1 MQHQASLQH
10 AECVDAYA
18 HYQDVKSGGFQSV
31 AELQDSAH
39 AKLITKNRKYMRTTC
54 EVLLLTAQRKIAQ
67 RETGRSFRVDDINE
81 ENLDFGPSCGNFLAI
96 LSLIAEH
103 DPVVAERIRSGPM
116 NAKYTHHTVQNAFL
130 DIMKDMILE
139 QIKQELHEAE
149 YFTLLADESK
159 DTSKKEQV
167 VVAVRYCFKNAIH
180 EEFIGVAEAQSLNA
194 NGLSDTIIHQLRR
207 VDANMKNCI

>member
-1 MQHQASLQH
+1 MRNWKRRFGTRVRDNKLMQHQASLQH

-39 AKLITKNRKYMRTTC
+39 AKLITKNRKYMCTC

-96 LSLIAEH
+96 LPLIAKH

-149 YFTLLADESK
+149 YFTLLADEFIHSFK
-159 DTSKKEQV
+159 DTSK
-167 VVAVRYCFKNAIH
+167 RN
-180 EEFIGVAEAQSLNA
+180 
-194 NGLSDTIIHQLRR
+194 R
-207 VDANMKNCI
+207 